1 MGRAEHSSELRT
13 HSLCISL
20 YTETCAALSLV
31 SVVVLVSVLIAV
43 LPIAAQ
49 LVDYGAEGWLWAL
62 FGLLHRQYV
71 DRRAAAKVDGVD
83 SGPSLP
89 PQPKKQTVG
98 LLQLLTCAVAAVVY
112 VWQEQLEFEFPQ
124 TELIIFILGVGVMS
138 VILCL
143 FVRGRSR
150 FQPPEMI
157 AGVLRFIGRHT
168 LEIYAI
174 SLAAFEIIVWFVPSL
189 EP

>member
-1 MGRAEHSSELRT
+1 
-13 HSLCISL
+13 
-20 YTETCAALSLV
+20 
-31 SVVVLVSVLIAV
+31 
-43 LPIAAQ
+43 
-49 LVDYGAEGWLWAL
+49 
-62 FGLLHRQYV
+62 
-71 DRRAAAKVDGVD
+71 
-83 SGPSLP
+83 
-89 PQPKKQTVG
+89 
-98 LLQLLTCAVAAVVY
+98 
-112 VWQEQLEFEFPQ
+112 LEFEFPQ

-157 AGVLRFIGRHT
+157 AGLLRFIGRHT